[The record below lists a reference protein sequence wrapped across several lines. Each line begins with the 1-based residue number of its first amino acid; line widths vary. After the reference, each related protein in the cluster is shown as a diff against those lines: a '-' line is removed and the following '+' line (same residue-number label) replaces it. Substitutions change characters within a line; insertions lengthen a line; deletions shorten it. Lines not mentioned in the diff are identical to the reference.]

1 MPPVT
6 IPKNCG
12 INNGARMLKLSAI
25 KMDKVWGYELWI
37 ASTHPNGPQK
47 EFVDFCGGSYPLLV
61 KVIQADQSLSVQVHP
76 DDETAALLE
85 GSGNVGKTECWYV
98 LDAKPGAKLVY
109 GLNGNPSREQVSA
122 AIEQNALDPLLNQVE
137 VKAGDFVFIP
147 SGTVHAIGGGLR
159 LMEVQQSCDITY
171 RLYDWGRPREL
182 HVQKGVA
189 SVKNEGLAKIARF
202 PGRFECDY
210 FALEEIKVAGE
221 WRHKNNSAK
230 GPNCVQ
236 LFYILEGRG
245 SVEANGS
252 QAQEFAAEDIFALP
266 AGEELVFKSQNARV
280 LKICAK

>member
-1 MPPVT
+1 M
-6 IPKNCG
+6 K
-12 INNGARMLKLSAI
+12 KLSAL

-85 GSGNVGKTECWYV
+85 GPGNVGKTECWYV
-98 LDAKPGAKLVY
+98 LASKPGAKLVY

-137 VKAGDFVFIP
+137 VMAGDFVFIP

-189 SVKNEGLAKIARF
+189 SIKNEGLAKIARF
-202 PGRFECDY
+202 PGRFDCKY
-210 FALEEIKVAGE
+210 FSLEEINVAGE
-221 WRHKNNSAK
+221 ARFKNESQADNNPAA
-230 GPNCVQ
+230 VQ
-236 LFYILEGRG
+236 LVYVLEGEG
-245 SVEANGS
+245 SVESPASGADKFS
-252 QAQEFAAEDIFALP
+252 AEDIFALAP
-266 AGEELVFKSQNARV
+266 GEEAAFKSQSTRV
-280 LKICAK
+280 LKIRAK

>member
-1 MPPVT
+1 
-6 IPKNCG
+6 
-12 INNGARMLKLSAI
+12 MLKLSAI

-47 EFVDFCGGSYPLLV
+47 EFVDFCGGPYPLLV

-85 GSGNVGKTECWYV
+85 GPGNVGKTECWYV
-98 LDAKPGAKLVY
+98 LSAKPGAKLVY
-109 GLNGNPSREQVSA
+109 GLNGNPNREQVAA

-137 VKAGDFVFIP
+137 VHAGDFVFIP
-147 SGTVHAIGGGLR
+147 SGTVHAIGAGLR

-202 PGRFECDY
+202 PGRFECQY
-210 FALEEIKVAGE
+210 FGLEEIAVSGEACVANGAQLE
-221 WRHKNNSAK
+221 GGANSKAAA
-230 GPNCVQ
+230 VQ
-236 LFYILEGRG
+236 LVYILEGSG
-245 SVEANGS
+245 TVES
-252 QAQEFAAEDIFALP
+252 QKCAGGATGLCEQFSAEDIFALVP
-266 AGEELVFKSQNARV
+266 GEEAVFKSQNARA
-280 LKICAK
+280 LKIYAE

>member
-1 MPPVT
+1 M
-6 IPKNCG
+6 K
-12 INNGARMLKLSAI
+12 KLSAI

-47 EFVDFCGGSYPLLV
+47 EFVDFCGGPYPLLV

-85 GSGNVGKTECWYV
+85 GPGNVGKTECWYV

-109 GLNGNPSREQVSA
+109 GLNGNPSRESVAA
-122 AIEQNALDPLLNQVE
+122 AIEKNALDPLLNQVE
-137 VKAGDFVFIP
+137 VHAGDFVFIP
-147 SGTVHAIGGGLR
+147 SGTVHAIGAGLR

-202 PGRFECDY
+202 PGRFECAY
-210 FALEEIKVAGE
+210 FSLEEIAVAGE
-221 WRHKNNSAK
+221 ARVANIAQSEGGAADNNPAAVQLVYVLEGEGSVAAK
-230 GPNCVQ
+230 G
-236 LFYILEGRG
+236 G
-245 SVEANGS
+245 ADK
-252 QAQEFAAEDIFALP
+252 FAAEDIFALAP
-266 AGEELVFKSQNARV
+266 GEEAEFKSQNARV
-280 LKICAK
+280 LKIRAK

>member
-1 MPPVT
+1 M
-6 IPKNCG
+6 K
-12 INNGARMLKLSAI
+12 KLSAL

-47 EFVDFCGGSYPLLV
+47 EFVEFCGGPYPLLV

-85 GSGNVGKTECWYV
+85 GPGNVGKTECWYV
-98 LDAKPGAKLVY
+98 LSAKPGAKLVY

-122 AIEQNALDPLLNQVE
+122 AIEQNALDPLLNQAE
-137 VKAGDFVFIP
+137 VHAGDFVFIP
-147 SGTVHAIGGGLR
+147 SGTVHAIGAGLR

-202 PGRFECDY
+202 PGRFDCKY
-210 FALEEIKVAGE
+210 FSLEEIAVAGE
-221 WRHKNNSAK
+221 ARFKNESQADKNPAA
-230 GPNCVQ
+230 VQ
-236 LFYILEGRG
+236 LVYVLEGSG
-245 SVEANGS
+245 TVES
-252 QAQEFAAEDIFALP
+252 QKCAGGASGPCEQFSAEEIFALAP
-266 AGEELVFKSQNARV
+266 GEEAVFKSQNARV
-280 LKICAK
+280 LKISAN

>member
-1 MPPVT
+1 M
-6 IPKNCG
+6 K
-12 INNGARMLKLSAI
+12 KLSAI

-47 EFVDFCGGSYPLLV
+47 EFVDFCGGPYPLLV

-85 GSGNVGKTECWYV
+85 GPGNVGKTECWYV
-98 LDAKPGAKLVY
+98 LASKPGAKLVY
-109 GLNGNPSREQVSA
+109 GLNGKPSRESVA
-122 AIEQNALDPLLNQVE
+122 EAIEKNALDPLLNQVE
-137 VKAGDFVFIP
+137 VHAGDFVFIP

-202 PGRFECDY
+202 PSRFECQY
-210 FALEEIKVAGE
+210 FSLEEIAVAGE
-221 WRHKNNSAK
+221 ARVANIAKSEGGAVDKNPAA
-230 GPNCVQ
+230 VQ
-236 LFYILEGRG
+236 LVYILEGEG

-252 QAQEFAAEDIFALP
+252 QAQGFAAEDIFALAP
-266 AGEELVFKSQNARV
+266 GEEVAFKSQKARV
-280 LKICAK
+280 LRVSAN

>member
-1 MPPVT
+1 M
-6 IPKNCG
+6 K
-12 INNGARMLKLSAI
+12 KLSAI

-47 EFVDFCGGSYPLLV
+47 EFVDFCGGPYPLLV

-85 GSGNVGKTECWYV
+85 GPGNVGKTECWYV
-98 LDAKPGAKLVY
+98 LSAKPGAKLVY
-109 GLNGNPSREQVSA
+109 GLNGNPSRESVA
-122 AIEQNALDPLLNQVE
+122 EAIEQNALDPLLNQAE
-137 VKAGDFVFIP
+137 VHAGDFVFIP

-189 SVKNEGLAKIARF
+189 SVKNKGLAKIARF
-202 PGRFECDY
+202 PGRFECQY
-210 FALEEIKVAGE
+210 FSLEEIAVAGE
-221 WRHKNNSAK
+221 SRVANIAKSEGGATDKNPAA
-230 GPNCVQ
+230 VQ
-236 LFYILEGRG
+236 LVYVLEGEG

-252 QAQEFAAEDIFALP
+252 QAQDFAAEDIFALAP
-266 AGEELVFKSQNARV
+266 GEEAAFKSQKARV
-280 LKICAK
+280 LRVSAN

>member
-1 MPPVT
+1 M
-6 IPKNCG
+6 K
-12 INNGARMLKLSAI
+12 KLSAI

-37 ASTHPNGPQK
+37 ASTHSNGPQK
-47 EFVDFCGGSYPLLV
+47 EFVDFCGGPYPLLV

-85 GSGNVGKTECWYV
+85 GPGNVGKTECWYV
-98 LDAKPGAKLVY
+98 LSAKPGAKLVY
-109 GLNGNPSREQVSA
+109 GLNGKPSRESVA
-122 AIEQNALDPLLNQVE
+122 EAIEKNALDPLLNQVE
-137 VKAGDFVFIP
+137 VRSGDFVFIP

-202 PGRFECDY
+202 PGRFECQY
-210 FALEEIKVAGE
+210 FSLEEIAVAGE
-221 WRHKNNSAK
+221 ARFKNESQADNNPAA
-230 GPNCVQ
+230 VQ
-236 LFYILEGRG
+236 LVYVLEGEG
-245 SVEANGS
+245 SVESPASGAGKFS
-252 QAQEFAAEDIFALP
+252 VEDIFAMSP
-266 AGEELVFKSQNARV
+266 GEEAEFKSQKARV

>member
-1 MPPVT
+1 
-6 IPKNCG
+6 
-12 INNGARMLKLSAI
+12 
-25 KMDKVWGYELWI
+25 MDKVWGYELWI

-47 EFVDFCGGSYPLLV
+47 EFVDFCGGPYPLLV

-85 GSGNVGKTECWYV
+85 GPGNVGKTECWYV

-109 GLNGNPSREQVSA
+109 GLNGKPSRESVA
-122 AIEQNALDPLLNQVE
+122 EAIEKNALDPLLNQVE
-137 VKAGDFVFIP
+137 VRAGDFVFIP

-202 PGRFECDY
+202 PSRFECRY
-210 FALEEIKVAGE
+210 FSLEEIAVAGE
-221 WRHKNNSAK
+221 ARVANIAKSEGGAVDKNPAA
-230 GPNCVQ
+230 VQ
-236 LFYILEGRG
+236 LVYVLEGSG
-245 SVEANGS
+245 TVES
-252 QAQEFAAEDIFALP
+252 QKCAGGASGPCEQFAAEDIFALAP
-266 AGEELVFKSQNARV
+266 GEEAVFKSQKARV
-280 LKICAK
+280 LRVSAN

>member
-1 MPPVT
+1 M
-6 IPKNCG
+6 K
-12 INNGARMLKLSAI
+12 KLSAI

-47 EFVDFCGGSYPLLV
+47 EFVDFCGGPYPLLV

-85 GSGNVGKTECWYV
+85 GPGNVGKTECWYV

-109 GLNGNPSREQVSA
+109 GLNGNPSRESVA
-122 AIEQNALDPLLNQVE
+122 EAIEKNALDPLLNQVE
-137 VKAGDFVFIP
+137 VHAGDFVFIP

-202 PGRFECDY
+202 PGRFECEY
-210 FALEEIKVAGE
+210 FSLEEISVAGE
-221 WRHKNNSAK
+221 WRHKNDSQTDDSAK
-230 GPNCVQ
+230 SKAAAVQ
-236 LFYILEGRG
+236 LFYILEGSG
-245 SVEANGS
+245 SVDCSQGQNGVSGS
-252 QAQEFAAEDIFALP
+252 QAQDFAAEDIIALEP
-266 AGEELVFKSQNARV
+266 GEEAAFKSQKARV
-280 LKICAK
+280 MKICAN

>member
-1 MPPVT
+1 M
-6 IPKNCG
+6 K
-12 INNGARMLKLSAI
+12 KLSAI

-47 EFVDFCGGSYPLLV
+47 EFVDFCGGPYPLLV

-85 GSGNVGKTECWYV
+85 GPGNVGKTECWYV

-109 GLNGNPSREQVSA
+109 GLNGNPSRESVA
-122 AIEQNALDPLLNQVE
+122 EAIEQNALDPLLNQVE
-137 VKAGDFVFIP
+137 VHAGDFVFIP

-202 PGRFECDY
+202 PGRFECQY
-210 FALEEIKVAGE
+210 FSLEEIAVAGE
-221 WRHKNNSAK
+221 ARVANIAKSEGGAADKNPAV
-230 GPNCVQ
+230 VQ
-236 LFYILEGRG
+236 LVYVLEGEG
-245 SVEANGS
+245 SVESPASGADKFS
-252 QAQEFAAEDIFALP
+252 AEDIFALAP
-266 AGEELVFKSQNARV
+266 GEEAAFKSQKARV
-280 LKICAK
+280 LRVSAN

>member
-1 MPPVT
+1 M
-6 IPKNCG
+6 K
-12 INNGARMLKLSAI
+12 KLSAI

-47 EFVDFCGGSYPLLV
+47 EFVDFCGGPYPLLV

-85 GSGNVGKTECWYV
+85 GPGNVGKTECWYV

-109 GLNGNPSREQVSA
+109 GLNGKPSRESVA
-122 AIEQNALDPLLNQVE
+122 EAIEKNALDPLLNQVE
-137 VKAGDFVFIP
+137 VHAGDFVFIP

-202 PGRFECDY
+202 PGRFECQY
-210 FALEEIKVAGE
+210 FSLERKDIRGGWSMYNSGNKDDPSAVQLIYILSEENAVIRGPEDKVGKKILSEEIYAVLPGE
-221 WRHKNNSAK
+221 K
-230 GPNCVQ
+230 
-236 LFYILEGRG
+236 ITIEGKA
-245 SVEANGS
+245 S
-252 QAQEFAAEDIFALP
+252 II
-266 AGEELVFKSQNARV
+266 
-280 LKICAK
+280 KIKTA

>member
-1 MPPVT
+1 
-6 IPKNCG
+6 
-12 INNGARMLKLSAI
+12 MLKLSAI

-98 LDAKPGAKLVY
+98 LASKPGAKLVY
-109 GLNGNPSREQVSA
+109 GLNGNPRRESVA
-122 AIEQNALDPLLNQVE
+122 EAIEKNALDPLLNQVE

-189 SVKNEGLAKIARF
+189 SIKNEGLAKIARF
-202 PGRFECDY
+202 PGRFDCKY
-210 FALEEIKVAGE
+210 FSLEEINVEGE
-221 WRHKNNSAK
+221 ARIVNRAK
-230 GPNCVQ
+230 SNGATAVQ
-236 LFYILEGRG
+236 LVYILEGSG
-245 SVEANGS
+245 SVEAAGS
-252 QAQEFAAEDIFALP
+252 QTQDFAAEDIFALAP
-266 AGEELVFKSQNARV
+266 GEEAAFKSQNARV
-280 LKICAK
+280 LNIRSK